1 MTTSREELRRAVH
14 SILNDVV
21 EQGFHH
27 LVSHPQESDELNRVI
42 KEATDELNYQIL
54 KIDAHNYSPE
64 SNELQMHFQN
74 ISKSTQRKSLEL
86 LSRIQ
91 RLKSNETQINRKSS

>member
-27 LVSHPQESDELNRVI
+27 LVTHQQESDELNRVI
-42 KEATDELNYQIL
+42 HEATEELNFQIMQ
-54 KIDAHNYSPE
+54 IDAHNHRTGSPE
-64 SNELQMHFQN
+64 LHNHFLA
-74 ISKSTQRKSLEL
+74 ISKNTQRKSLEL

-91 RLKSNETQINRKSS
+91 RLKQPKMPSNRE

>member
-42 KEATDELNYQIL
+42 QEATEELNFQIVQ
-54 KIDAHNYSPE
+54 IDAHNHPMDSD
-64 SNELQMHFQN
+64 ELKEHYLA
-74 ISKSTQRKSLEL
+74 ISKNTQRKSLEF

-91 RLKSNETQINRKSS
+91 RLKQPEMRSNRG

>member
-42 KEATDELNYQIL
+42 QEATEELNFQIVQ
-54 KIDAHNYSPE
+54 IDAHNHPMDSA
-64 SNELQMHFQN
+64 ELKEHYLA
-74 ISKSTQRKSLEL
+74 ISKNTQRKSLEF

-91 RLKSNETQINRKSS
+91 RLKQPEMRSNRG